1 MIGYEVICIPASLRS
16 ARWRWRLIT
25 RTFV

>member
-1 MIGYEVICIPASLRS
+1 MKLCIPASLRS
-16 ARWRWRLIT
+16 VRWWWRLIT